1 MERIGAIGYDLN
13 QKHMEKDMEIMV
25 KKKSNLQTMIAR
37 DFEQV
42 S

>member
-25 KKKSNLQTMIAR
+25 KKSNLQIMNER
-37 DFEQV
+37 DFDQFC
-42 S
+42 

>member
-25 KKKSNLQTMIAR
+25 KKSNLQTMIAR